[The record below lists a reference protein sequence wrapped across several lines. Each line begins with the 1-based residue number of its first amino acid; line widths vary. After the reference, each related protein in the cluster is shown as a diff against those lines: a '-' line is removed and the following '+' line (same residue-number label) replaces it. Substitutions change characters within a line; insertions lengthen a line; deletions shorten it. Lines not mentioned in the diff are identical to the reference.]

1 MKTKRIDKQKNI
13 LGYLIIIAV
22 ELFFSSNYF
31 FNTFPQSEGWFV
43 NYIELIMAGKMPYR
57 DFYYYLPPL
66 NLLIDYAFWKLSF
79 GFLIIFRVWYL
90 IERTSIYIF
99 VYKIL
104 NMRYDWIRS
113 SIACSISAILCTCD
127 VFDLFGDY
135 NQHIVV
141 LTVALVYFAI
151 RFSQTNSES
160 KKYQMLAIAGG
171 IMGLMFLTK
180 QTIFVS
186 ANIIYFIIFT
196 VLCIKEKN
204 RNYFKYILFIAVGEI
219 IPIAIAFLYFI
230 DNNSLFNFI
239 DQVFV
244 SVDGKGTIFD
254 IVLFSPIQVLKNW
267 DCWIIALIVVF
278 NLSFEKLNNKK
289 INFLFGTVMI
299 LYVLE
304 KVGLETEICFFRTY
318 YLFIKFVIIIWAL
331 IFAYKK
337 KYGISKYFLIFF
349 EIIVVALFLIITT
362 YNYNTYMS
370 VYNMNLFG
378 LIESAVMVIAF
389 YSMIIVI
396 CLELRKTNVDQ
407 YKVMY
412 ISGGI
417 ALVYAASMVAG
428 STSIP
433 ALAMRILFP
442 LLMVS
447 ILNVKINTNKY
458 FIKSIFC
465 IICLGSI
472 AIAIAQKSVCAYPW
486 WGMTEYVKIDKIYS
500 TKEKALKGFYFSKDE
515 QEMYDNI
522 SQIIIHNSEP
532 DDIVFGWPYLKIYN
546 ILCERYESYFVP
558 VLWYDVVG
566 DKYVEQA
573 FAEIEDAPPK
583 IVVWKEIPN
592 AIETHENI
600 YRKGKPLVQRR
611 IIEYFETAFE
621 NGKYELLGEYNEIKV
636 YKLKKNTVVQ

>member
-66 NLLIDYAFWKLSF
+66 NLLIDYVFWKFSF

-219 IPIAIAFLYFI
+219 IPIAIAFWYFI
-230 DNNSLFNFI
+230 VNNSLINFI

-244 SVDGKGTIFD
+244 SVERE
-254 IVLFSPIQVLKNW
+254 Q
-267 DCWIIALIVVF
+267 
-278 NLSFEKLNNKK
+278 
-289 INFLFGTVMI
+289 
-299 LYVLE
+299 
-304 KVGLETEICFFRTY
+304 
-318 YLFIKFVIIIWAL
+318 
-331 IFAYKK
+331 
-337 KYGISKYFLIFF
+337 FLI
-349 EIIVVALFLIITT
+349 L
-362 YNYNTYMS
+362 
-370 VYNMNLFG
+370 
-378 LIESAVMVIAF
+378 
-389 YSMIIVI
+389 
-396 CLELRKTNVDQ
+396 
-407 YKVMY
+407 
-412 ISGGI
+412 
-417 ALVYAASMVAG
+417 
-428 STSIP
+428 
-433 ALAMRILFP
+433 
-442 LLMVS
+442 
-447 ILNVKINTNKY
+447 
-458 FIKSIFC
+458 
-465 IICLGSI
+465 
-472 AIAIAQKSVCAYPW
+472 
-486 WGMTEYVKIDKIYS
+486 
-500 TKEKALKGFYFSKDE
+500 FYFRLFK
-515 QEMYDNI
+515 
-522 SQIIIHNSEP
+522 
-532 DDIVFGWPYLKIYN
+532 
-546 ILCERYESYFVP
+546 C
-558 VLWYDVVG
+558 
-566 DKYVEQA
+566 
-573 FAEIEDAPPK
+573 
-583 IVVWKEIPN
+583 
-592 AIETHENI
+592 
-600 YRKGKPLVQRR
+600 
-611 IIEYFETAFE
+611 
-621 NGKYELLGEYNEIKV
+621 
-636 YKLKKNTVVQ
+636 